1 VTAATSAG
9 AGPPSNRWRL
19 RAPRFALALP
29 AWFWYLVF
37 FLVPLGFIAF
47 YSLGYK
53 PAGGKAIATDHLSFD
68 RYSEALKA
76 PFTETF
82 VRTLRISVIGTL
94 LCFVIAFPIAYFLAV
109 RVSRR
114 WKGVLLALVIVPFWT
129 SFLVRTIAWRIVFA
143 PKGFLSNWLQTIGV
157 RDTPF
162 NFLDSAGAVQLGVVY
177 NYLPLMILPLF
188 VALDRIDPAL
198 REASKDL
205 GSGRVRTFLQVTLP
219 LAMPGVVAGL
229 LLVFIPLSGDYITA
243 SVLGG
248 LQGNMVGAL
257 VASQF
262 QAAQNWA
269 RGSAMAMLLIGMV
282 LAAIALVAVVALAV
296 RAIVRRHRRIDI
308 DGVELPARSRTWM
321 SPPPVVTP
329 AGVGAAGPVLDAP
342 VAEPGTVVAAVPE
355 VPPPRRRRRFDLTS
369 IGLAAWSVF
378 VYGFLFLPI
387 VYIVIYSFNAGSALL
402 GGWAGW
408 STTWYPEF
416 WNNEQ
421 LTQSIKHSLTAAVGS
436 TILAVVIGG
445 LAGVALAR
453 RPGRWRI
460 PFLAIVFLVL
470 VTPEIVDAIGYLI
483 WFVRLGG
490 PFASPV
496 GPFSNGFIRMWVS
509 HSVFS
514 SAVVALIV
522 RARLAGLDESLEE
535 AAGDLGAPPA
545 RAFRQITLPL
555 MAPALLAGGLLS
567 FTFSLDNTIVSTFVG
582 TAGSSTFPMYL
593 FSKVRSVLHPD
604 VAAASTVLLGVTLLA
619 LGLVAFVLRR
629 SGDTSTEVA
638 ATLTGT

>member
-1 VTAATSAG
+1 VTAATG
-9 AGPPSNRWRL
+9 TGPPSSRWRL

-29 AWFWYLVF
+29 AWVWYLVF
-37 FLVPLGFIAF
+37 FLVPLGFIGF

-94 LCFVIAFPIAYFLAV
+94 LCLVVAFPIAYFLAV

-205 GSGRVRTFLQVTLP
+205 GSGRIRTFLQVTLP

-282 LAAIALVAVVALAV
+282 LAAIALVAIVALIAK
-296 RAIVRRHRRIDI
+296 AIVRRRRRIDI
-308 DGVELPARSRTWM
+308 EGVELQVRDRTWTP
-321 SPPPVVTP
+321 PPPVVAP

-342 VAEPGTVVAAVPE
+342 VAEPGTVAPAEPE
-355 VPPPRRRRRFDLTS
+355 ARPPRRRRRFDVSS
-369 IGLAAWSVF
+369 IGLAVWSVL

-387 VYIVIYSFNAGSALL
+387 IYIVIYSFNAGSA
-402 GGWAGW
+402 GW
-408 STTWYPEF
+408 STQWYPEF

-490 PFASPV
+490 PFAAPV

-535 AAGDLGAPPA
+535 AAADLGAPPA

-629 SGDTSTEVA
+629 SGDSSTEVA

>member
-1 VTAATSAG
+1 
-9 AGPPSNRWRL
+9 
-19 RAPRFALALP
+19 
-29 AWFWYLVF
+29 
-37 FLVPLGFIAF
+37 
-47 YSLGYK
+47 
-53 PAGGKAIATDHLSFD
+53 
-68 RYSEALKA
+68 
-76 PFTETF
+76 
-82 VRTLRISVIGTL
+82 
-94 LCFVIAFPIAYFLAV
+94 
-109 RVSRR
+109 
-114 WKGVLLALVIVPFWT
+114 
-129 SFLVRTIAWRIVFA
+129 
-143 PKGFLSNWLQTIGV
+143 
-157 RDTPF
+157 
-162 NFLDSAGAVQLGVVY
+162 VY

-188 VALDRIDPAL
+188 VALDRLDPAL

-205 GSGRVRTFLQVTLP
+205 GSGRVRTFLRVTLP

-248 LQGNMVGAL
+248 AKGNMVGAL

-269 RGSAMAMLLIGMV
+269 RGSAMAMILIGMILGV
-282 LAAIALVAVVALAV
+282 IAVVAILALGV
-296 RAIVRRHRRIDI
+296 RALVRRRRHLDI
-308 DGVELPARSRTWM
+308 DGVVLTPRT
-321 SPPPVVTP
+321 
-329 AGVGAAGPVLDAP
+329 AGVGAVGPVLDAP
-342 VAEPGTVVAAVPE
+342 VTAPGITVEGATATA
-355 VPPPRRRRRFDLTS
+355 PRRRRRVDVTS
-369 IGLAAWSVF
+369 IGLAAWSVL
-378 VYGFLFLPI
+378 VYAFLFLPI
-387 VYIVIYSFNAGSALL
+387 VYIVIYSFNKASALL

-408 STTWYPEF
+408 STRWYPEF

-421 LTQSIKHSLTAAVGS
+421 LTSSIKHSLTAAVGS
-436 TILAVVIGG
+436 TIFAVVIGG

-453 RPGRWRI
+453 RPGRWRA

-470 VTPEIVDAIGYLI
+470 VTPEIVDGIGYLI
-483 WFVRLGG
+483 WFVRIGG

-535 AAGDLGAPPA
+535 AAADLGAPPG

-619 LGLVAFVLRR
+619 LGIVALVLRR
-629 SGDTSTEVA
+629 SGDTSSEVA

>member
-1 VTAATSAG
+1 VTATSDAD
-9 AGPPSNRWRL
+9 AGPPASRWRL

-29 AWFWYLVF
+29 AWFWYLFF
-37 FLVPLGFIAF
+37 FLIPLGFIAY

-53 PAGGKAIATDHLSFD
+53 PAGGSAIATDRLSFD
-68 RYSEALKA
+68 RYSEALKD

-82 VRTLRISVIGTL
+82 LRTLRISVIGTL
-94 LCFVIAFPIAYFLAV
+94 LCLVIAFPIAYFLAV
-109 RVSRR
+109 RVSQR

-143 PKGFLSNWLQTIGV
+143 PKGFLSNWLQAIGV
-157 RDTPF
+157 RDSPF

-219 LAMPGVVAGL
+219 LAMPGVIAGL

-269 RGSAMAMLLIGMV
+269 RGSAMAMLLIGMI
-282 LAAIALVAVVALAV
+282 LAAIAIVALAALGV
-296 RAIVRRHRRIDI
+296 RTLVRRRRRIDI
-308 DGVELPARSRTWM
+308 DGVEVSARHRTWTP
-321 SPPPVVTP
+321 PPPVVAP
-329 AGVGAAGPVLDAP
+329 AGVGAGGPVLAAP
-342 VAEPGTVVAAVPE
+342 VAEPGTVVPAPT
-355 VPPPRRRRRFDLTS
+355 PPPRRRRRFDLSS
-369 IGLAAWSVF
+369 IGLAIWSVL

-387 VYIVIYSFNAGSALL
+387 LYIVIYSFNAGSALL

-408 STTWYPEF
+408 STQWYPEF
-416 WNNEQ
+416 WSNEQ
-421 LTQSIKHSLTAAVGS
+421 LTSSIKHSLTAAIGS

-453 RPGRWRI
+453 RPGRWRA

-496 GPFSNGFIRMWVS
+496 GPFSNGFVRMWVS

-535 AAGDLGAPPA
+535 AAADLGAPPA

-582 TAGSSTFPMYL
+582 TAGSSTFPMYR

-604 VAAASTVLLGVTLLA
+604 VAAASTVLLGVTLVA

-629 SGDTSTEVA
+629 SGDSSSDVA